1 MIFFCLDLSLRDAR
15 SPDQSAAVSTN
26 MAASDSPSPLAAAL
40 EKRHMTVVRALLIG
54 GCDNRALLSDWLLD
68 VQARS
73 GPWAEDNAEHVDWL
87 DRFAHA
93 PCELSHLCRLVIRRV
108 LGTRVRTCTCQLPV
122 PKKLHEY
129 ILLNEL
135 CTVSTSATN

>member
-1 MIFFCLDLSLRDAR
+1 MN
-15 SPDQSAAVSTN
+15 TN
-26 MAASDSPSPLAAAL
+26 MAAIHTSNPLAAAL
-40 EKRHMTVVRALLIG
+40 EKRHMTVARSLLVG
-54 GCDNRALLSDWLLD
+54 GCESRALLSDWLLD

-93 PCELSHLCRLVIRRV
+93 PCELSHLCRLVIRHV
-108 LGTRVRTCTCQLPV
+108 LGTRVRVSASQLPV
-122 PKKLHEY
+122 PKKLQEY

-135 CTVSTSATN
+135 CTTSAS